1 MEEQGYEYNNETRGE
16 EQYTMESRNSR
27 EPLGG
32 KRGTWNISEEDLP
45 EEFKVVPTLHFF
57 LYQLIFTIP
66 IVGLVVIFILSFG
79 AGKNKNI
86 RNFARAQLLAI
97 LVGIVLTMMF
107 STLLIGLF
115 ATFVVP
121 YLERGPVV

>member
-1 MEEQGYEYNNETRGE
+1 MEEQGYEQGTVGGE
-16 EQYTMESRNSR
+16 DSFVEKRNGEKIPER
-27 EPLGG
+27 KLGP
-32 KRGTWNISEEDLP
+32 WNIADEDLP
-45 EEFKVVPTLHFF
+45 EEFRVVPTLHFF
-57 LYQLIFTIP
+57 LYQLVFTIP
-66 IVGLVVIFILSFG
+66 IVGLVIIFILSFG

-97 LVGIVLTMMF
+97 LVGIILTMMF

-121 YLERGPVV
+121 YLERGPVL